1 MPLGPG
7 TKLGPYEIV
16 GPLGVGGMG
25 EVYRAKDGRLDRS
38 VAIKVLPAQF
48 SADLVR
54 KQRFE
59 REAKT
64 ISGLNHPHIC
74 VLYDVGCQ
82 DGTDYLVMECVEGE
96 TLAKRLEKGPLPL
109 EQVLKYGGQIADALD
124 KAHRSSVVHR
134 DLKPGNIMLTPT
146 GAKLLD
152 FGLAKPA
159 APVLTGSTLTAAT
172 PLSPMTE
179 EGTIVG
185 TFQYMSPEQ
194 VEGKEVDG
202 RSDIFSLGA
211 VLYEMLTGQ
220 KAFEGKSQLS
230 VASAILEKEPASI
243 STVKPMT
250 PPALDR
256 AIKKCLAKAPD
267 ERWQSANDLAS
278 ELKWIADF
286 GPQASAASTARSGH
300 RLTIERIVWGLAL
313 TAALVALAAALAR
326 WRQQQGAEVTRYT
339 IDPPE
344 QGKFLF
350 GGIDEGPAVSPDGR
364 QIAFIA
370 TVGGVKQV
378 WVKPAESVRAQAL
391 PGTDNAVSA
400 FWSPDSKNLAFE
412 TEGKLKRV
420 SLSGGSPQTICDL
433 PTTIRGGSWS
443 RRDVILFGATPG
455 PIYRVSASGGTPQV
469 VTSLKRGDI
478 LHRWPFFLPD
488 ENHFLYLASQATTM
502 QESSALFVGSLD
514 GQADRMLFRANS
526 AVAYA
531 NGYLLYLS
539 GQLLMARAFDP
550 EKLEF
555 TGNALPVA
563 DGILLDPYFGATT
576 FSVSQNGVL
585 VFQQGKPYSGYAL
598 QVFDRSGKEIA
609 SLREAGVY
617 FRPRFSPDGKQIAY
631 GSLTLA
637 SAKADIFVWD
647 ITAGSTR
654 RITFNSTYNRSPVW
668 SPDGTRIAFV
678 GREADRATV
687 YTDTA
692 RRIGP
697 EEELASLPDG
707 YLTQWT
713 PDGKYLI
720 ADDGGAGYERRF
732 HIALVPADGHGPVK
746 SLLEKPDA
754 SITSGLASPDGRW
767 LAYVSTET
775 GKSEVY
781 LTSFP
786 RPSGKL
792 QVSIAGGG
800 GPHWREDGKELFF
813 MGSDSQ
819 VMAAELEETAG
830 SLQVALLRP
839 LFRAN
844 TLSSPNYDASANG
857 TRFAVLSVTGEET
870 AAPINVVVNWDAE
883 LKKE

>member
-1 MPLGPG
+1 MPLASGQ
-7 TKLGPYEIV
+7 KLGPYELS
-16 GPLGVGGMG
+16 GPLGAGGMG
-25 EVYRAKDGRLDRS
+25 EVYRARDTRLGRD
-38 VAIKVLPAQF
+38 VAIKVLPKEM
-48 SADLVR
+48 SADPVR

-64 ISGLNHPHIC
+64 ISGLNHPNIC
-74 VLYDVGCQ
+74 VLYDVGSQ
-82 DGTDYLVMECVEGE
+82 DGVDYLVMECVEGE
-96 TLAKRLEKGPLPL
+96 TLAR
-109 EQVLKYGGQIADALD
+109 
-124 KAHRSSVVHR
+124 R
-134 DLKPGNIMLTPT
+134 
-146 GAKLLD
+146 
-152 FGLAKPA
+152 
-159 APVLTGSTLTAAT
+159 
-172 PLSPMTE
+172 
-179 EGTIVG
+179 
-185 TFQYMSPEQ
+185 
-194 VEGKEVDG
+194 
-202 RSDIFSLGA
+202 
-211 VLYEMLTGQ
+211 
-220 KAFEGKSQLS
+220 
-230 VASAILEKEPASI
+230 
-243 STVKPMT
+243 
-250 PPALDR
+250 
-256 AIKKCLAKAPD
+256 LAKAPD
-267 ERWQSANDLAS
+267 ERWQSASDLAS

-300 RLTIERIVWGLAL
+300 RLTLERIVWGLAL
-313 TAALVALAAALAR
+313 TAALVALAVGIAR
-326 WRQQQGAEVTRYT
+326 WRQEQGAEVTRYT

-378 WVKPAESVRAQAL
+378 WVKPAESLRAQAL

-514 GQADRMLFRANS
+514 GQADRMLFRASS

-550 EKLEF
+550 ARLEF

-585 VFQQGKPYSGYAL
+585 VFQLGKPYSGYAL

-647 ITAGSTR
+647 ITAGSNR
-654 RITFNSTYNRSPVW
+654 RITFNSTYKRRLHRGSKSGN
-668 SPDGTRIAFV
+668 
-678 GREADRATV
+678 DR
-687 YTDTA
+687 
-692 RRIGP
+692 RRRKIRKRKSGI
-697 EEELASLPDG
+697 
-707 YLTQWT
+707 T
-713 PDGKYLI
+713 P
-720 ADDGGAGYERRF
+720 
-732 HIALVPADGHGPVK
+732 
-746 SLLEKPDA
+746 
-754 SITSGLASPDGRW
+754 
-767 LAYVSTET
+767 
-775 GKSEVY
+775 GKSGNR
-781 LTSFP
+781 TS
-786 RPSGKL
+786 S
-792 QVSIAGGG
+792 
-800 GPHWREDGKELFF
+800 
-813 MGSDSQ
+813 
-819 VMAAELEETAG
+819 
-830 SLQVALLRP
+830 
-839 LFRAN
+839 
-844 TLSSPNYDASANG
+844 Y
-857 TRFAVLSVTGEET
+857 
-870 AAPINVVVNWDAE
+870 
-883 LKKE
+883 